1 MSELSSPAFK
11 IKVCSFA
18 AVVFFILISAL
29 PLFPDFFGK
38 LESVLYDQ
46 RVRFADPVPA
56 SDKIVL
62 LNIDD
67 ASLRALGKWP
77 WDRGV
82 HATAIDVLTKCEAG
96 PVVYDI
102 VFHGKGAT
110 RGDELLV
117 KAIKENGK
125 VILPAGFGLVQD
137 DDIVE
142 ISLGNYSTSI
152 DKSALKSVLPTLSEV
167 LQADRS
173 FLPLVELANQAK
185 SIGHISAS
193 PDSDGV
199 LRRVPLAIGVN
210 GLPFPSVDLEAAM
223 NVLGADNIVWEKG
236 SFLFEA
242 GGSSFNIPVD
252 AQGHMAVN
260 FAGKWGEGFS
270 TLSFQDV
277 YAVANDAEG
286 LAELKELVRGKV
298 VVLGLVSSG
307 STDMGPTPVGGAEP
321 LVTIHSNA
329 INTILQ
335 SAYIRVSP
343 VLVNVGTGLLL
354 VCLFCVFGIKFGP
367 RRFVLTSSL
376 SMILYVLGSLAI
388 YVFSGIMLNLS
399 GVLYVAMSCFLV
411 TLGLKS
417 LLLFAE
423 NEARRIDR
431 EKIQI
436 QLDAAARIQSHFWPK
451 NPDIGDGNDI
461 FAMSLP
467 ALFVGGDFY
476 DIIELSDGSYIIYL
490 ADVSGKGLPA
500 ALVMASAWTQIR
512 SLATRISAPD
522 ALLTAV
528 NEAIFPFLVSE
539 SNFITL
545 LLLRFFPQ
553 SGKLQYV
560 NAGHMQ
566 PIIIGQEGSK
576 KVVGKISMPLGVFE
590 EAEYTM
596 SETVVEPGESCI
608 MMSDGVTEA
617 ENLTKELFGDERV
630 MNVLL
635 TSDNSLLGE
644 KLAEAV
650 RLWRNGA
657 EQNDDTTIVE
667 IRRKCG

>member
-18 AVVFFILISAL
+18 AVVFFILISAQ

-46 RVRFADPVPA
+46 RVRLADPVDS

-77 WDRGV
+77 WDREV
-82 HATAIDVLTKCEAG
+82 HAKVIDVLTKCEVG
-96 PVVYDI
+96 VVVYDI
-102 VFHGKGAT
+102 VFHGEGTA
-110 RGDELLV
+110 RGDALLL

-125 VILPAGFGLVQD
+125 VILPAGFGLVRD
-137 DDIVE
+137 NNVVE
-142 ISLGNYSTSI
+142 IGLGDYSSSI
-152 DKSALKSVLPTLSEV
+152 DKSVLKSVLPNLSEV

-173 FLPLVELANQAK
+173 FLPLVELANVAK

-210 GLPFPSVDLEAAM
+210 GLPLPSVDLKAAM
-223 NVLGADNIVWEKG
+223 HVLGADNIIWKDG

-242 GGSSFNIPVD
+242 DGSSFNIPVD
-252 AQGHMAVN
+252 AQGRMAVN

-277 YAVANDAEG
+277 YAVANDPEG
-286 LAELKELVRGKV
+286 LAELKELVRGKA

-335 SAYIRVSP
+335 RAFIRVPP
-343 VLVNVGTGLLL
+343 VFVSIGTGVLL
-354 VCLFCVFGIKFGP
+354 VCLVCGFGIKFGP

-376 SMILYVLGSLAI
+376 SMILYVVGSVVL
-388 YVFSGIMLNLS
+388 YVFSGVMLNLS

-411 TLGLKS
+411 TLGFKS

-451 NPDIGDGNDI
+451 NPDLGDGNEI
-461 FAMSLP
+461 FAMSSP

-512 SLATRISAPD
+512 SLATLIGDPD

-528 NEAIFPFLVSE
+528 NEALFPFLVSE
-539 SNFITL
+539 SNFITV
-545 LLLRFFPQ
+545 LLLRYFPQ

-566 PIIIGQEGSK
+566 PIVVGPVGSK
-576 KVVGKISMPLGVFE
+576 EVVGKISMPLGVFE

-596 SETVVEPGESCI
+596 SETVVERGESCI

-630 MNVLL
+630 MNVLVSSKNML
-635 TSDNSLLGE
+635 IGE
-644 KLAEAV
+644 KLAETV

-667 IRRKCG
+667 IRRS